1 VIRSGSSPTRVYILV
16 TRHVV
21 VRPSSD
27 MFQPANCARAIQ
39 RYKHAD
45 GHHTYMAMFDR
56 WNAGRPGPSGIDN
69 MTMLWLPLIPPKSSG
84 PQPPRV
90 GTALIVDTCN
100 ASAPEQA
107 WRFDGGK
114 LVNVESS
121 LCVSDGGRGDAVTLQ
136 PCSDSDGSSWEP
148 TPEGAVSNGESG
160 SACMM
165 LNVLDDVPHAPGNPV
180 VSYVAPSHSLD
191 SHTHTRTRAH
201 THTHTHTHRHKHTHT
216 HTHTLALFT
225 ACTHE
230 SRRRVRCIDA
240 FDAFI
245 RCLHRLVGSCFRIP
259 SSRLPTTCS
268 LTELAFDYAHA
279 IIDRYDCA
287 RPPQWNDIWSLP
299 TADASGPLVA
309 HDKDG
314 KVSSLCLSAPGST
327 GGDWT
332 MPYLPAW
339 SLKDF

>member
-1 VIRSGSSPTRVYILV
+1 
-16 TRHVV
+16 
-21 VRPSSD
+21 
-27 MFQPANCARAIQ
+27 
-39 RYKHAD
+39 
-45 GHHTYMAMFDR
+45 MAMFDR

-180 VSYVAPSHSLD
+180 VSYVASLHSLD
-191 SHTHTRTRAH
+191 SHTHTHARTHTHAH
-201 THTHTHTHRHKHTHT
+201 THTHTHTHTRARARA
-216 HTHTLALFT
+216 LALFT

-230 SRRRVRCIDA
+230 SC
-240 FDAFI
+240 
-245 RCLHRLVGSCFRIP
+245 
-259 SSRLPTTCS
+259 
-268 LTELAFDYAHA
+268 
-279 IIDRYDCA
+279 
-287 RPPQWNDIWSLP
+287 
-299 TADASGPLVA
+299 
-309 HDKDG
+309 
-314 KVSSLCLSAPGST
+314 
-327 GGDWT
+327 
-332 MPYLPAW
+332 
-339 SLKDF
+339 